1 MIEERE
7 TIIQNMSVHMKTN
20 TNVRYSCNEDI
31 NNSRINTLLHTNTH
45 DEHLKA
51 GSVSAILQA
60 TGEFIKKLP
69 LATEA

>member
-1 MIEERE
+1 
-7 TIIQNMSVHMKTN
+7 MKTN

-45 DEHLKA
+45 KPPHDEHLKA
-51 GSVSAILQA
+51 GSVSAIVQA